1 MTGKRRHEKMRHKND
16 KEKLIDQI
24 KSLPKINDTTDK
36 DTLYR
41 HISSQIDNR
50 EKEKGKKFVSRKARH
65 QQSQGKVIP
74 IFSAALVIVILLIM
88 LPSVLNQNENQ
99 LANEP
104 TGIEK
109 NMQMNK
115 SQNDVVQSDDNE
127 NVVEESN
134 DDQNTG
140 AETTAE
146 DQSAAD
152 SSQTHFTLTPDDNMQ
167 VVYGAVAEPQLQYVI
182 PFSVVVSKS
191 EDIEN
196 VYNQLDEYIKSDEWG
211 VAEYPL
217 ADVTFTLNL
226 EKPEVSMDVPTDF
239 RVGEGSARA
248 NMLESI
254 LTHMFSPYEINNIQ
268 FSDPVDFGGHIGSL
282 SEMPLY
288 VQREN
293 YKIYQAEDGK
303 REFLI
308 PIPQEEQA
316 TLEQAFD
323 DMKNAEESYHISETI
338 PEDIDFTLET
348 NDSDLVITFAENAR
362 LDDEPEIIIMLEAML
377 MTAKSYGFEHV
388 TFEADM
394 DHIGRYK
401 MNENITVP
409 EAINPIN

>member
-41 HISSQIDNR
+41 HISSQINKR
-50 EKEKGKKFVSRKARH
+50 EKENEKNFVCRKARH
-65 QQSQGKVIP
+65 QQSRGKVIP
-74 IFSAALVIVILLIM
+74 IFSTALVIVILLIM
-88 LPSVLNQNENQ
+88 LPSVLNQNKNQ

-104 TGIEK
+104 TGIEE
-109 NMQMNK
+109 NTQMNR
-115 SQNDVVQSDDNE
+115 SQNDVLQSDNNE

-134 DDQNTG
+134 DDKNTG
-140 AETTAE
+140 TETTAE
-146 DQSAAD
+146 NQFSAD
-152 SSQTHFTLTPDDNMQ
+152 SQTHFTLTPDDNMQ

-196 VYNQLDEYIKSDEWG
+196 VYNQLDEYIQSDEWG
-211 VAEYPL
+211 VADYPL
-217 ADVTFTLNL
+217 TDATFTMNL
-226 EKPEVSMDVPTDF
+226 ETSEVSMDVPTDF

-248 NMLESI
+248 HMLESI
-254 LTHMFSPYEINNIQ
+254 LTHMFTPYDISDIQ
-268 FSDPVDFGGHIGSL
+268 FPDPIDFGGHIGAL

-288 VQREN
+288 VQRES
-293 YKIYQAEDGK
+293 YKTYQAEDGK

-316 TLEQAFD
+316 TVEEAFE
-323 DMKNAEESYHISETI
+323 DMKNDEETYHISETI

-348 NDSDLVITFAENAR
+348 NDSDLVIRFTENTR
-362 LDDEPEIIIMLEAML
+362 LDDDPEIITMLEAML

-388 TFEADM
+388 TFEADV
-394 DHIGRYK
+394 DHIGPYK
-401 MNENITVP
+401 MNEDITVP